1 MKMIRTWQDLQRET
15 LQLMRS
21 YSLNGN
27 PLYGT
32 KVDSDNLDYIYA
44 MPEAANYAMRDLA
57 TEASPLVRVLSLSL
71 NPVPNMLGDG
81 PTAFQTVQSLGQ
93 DIDFQIKDAK
103 SFYFEFDRPA
113 SVTLQALGEDG
124 QWNNLRDFPYPTDE
138 KYKIHGFVA
147 FKGNVESL
155 DGQAST
161 GIVRLH
167 FAGGAAY
174 NIRNVAFYAVAFDS
188 ADDVPPFTRYD
199 RYDLRQMTA
208 KRPGYEF
215 MRLAPNNAVQYSGAT
230 YRRSDDFRWEG
241 DSTMVFDHYAQGQWD
256 IYYYAYPTPI
266 VGALTDELNQENPN
280 PDATP
285 LDFPLELAPEAL
297 DIVPLYMA
305 SRLYTEEKPDLC
317 SLYLN
322 QYMARRA
329 ELADRQN
336 ATGITEFVSESGW
349 V

>member
-1 MKMIRTWQDLQRET
+1 MIRTWQDLQRES

-27 PLYGT
+27 PLFGE
-32 KVDSDNLDYIYA
+32 KVDTDNLDYLYA

-57 TEASPLVRVLSLSL
+57 AEASPLVRMISLSL

-81 PTAFQTVQSLGQ
+81 PAAFQTVQSLGQ
-93 DIDFQIKDAK
+93 DINYQIQNAK

-113 SVTLQALGEDG
+113 TVTLQALGEDG
-124 QWNNLRDFPYPTDE
+124 QWNNLQDFSYPTEE
-138 KYKIHGFVA
+138 KTYGFVA
-147 FKGNVESL
+147 FKGNVQSL
-155 DGQAST
+155 DGQEST

-174 NIRNVAFYAVAFDS
+174 NIRNVAFYAVHFDS

-199 RYDLRQMTA
+199 RYDLRKLTD
-208 KRPGYEF
+208 KLPGREF
-215 MRLAPNNAVQYSGAT
+215 LRLAPNNAVQYSGTT

-256 IYYYAYPTPI
+256 IYYYAYPEPI
-266 VGALTDELNQENPN
+266 VGALTDNLSQKEPNPN
-280 PDATP
+280 ATP
-285 LDFPLELAPEAL
+285 LDHELELSPEAL
-297 DIVPLYMA
+297 DIVPLYIA

-336 ATGITEFVSESGW
+336 ATGLTEFVSESGW
-349 V
+349 I